1 MYIRPRI
8 IPVLLI
14 DDRELVKTVRFRER
28 TYLGDPVNAVKI
40 FNRKRIDELM
50 ILDIG
55 AAKNKREPDYEMLR
69 DIASEAFMPL
79 SYGGGITSAEQA
91 KELVKTG
98 YEKIVIN
105 TQLVR
110 NPGLVRQT
118 ADVLGSQSV
127 VASIDARLV
136 HGKYM
141 CAVEDGQKTVKVSPK
156 TLAKRAEKLGAG
168 EILINS
174 ADRDGT
180 MDGYDLR
187 LVRNVAESVS
197 IPVTACGGAG
207 SVQDLEKVLHK
218 GHAHAAAGGSMFVFY
233 GRLRAVLITAPSE
246 KELTEAGVHKYS
258 GGLKKAAARKN
269 DVEDMHLHKTDG
281 GRSGILVKYGDMEAL
296 AQAADTLLYRG
307 TDQEILSETAKKVY
321 SSSRMSEDY
330 LKLYQEI

>member
-14 DDRELVKTVRFRER
+14 DDRDLVKTVRFAER

-55 AAKNKREPDYEMLR
+55 AAKNKREPDYELLK

-91 KELVKTG
+91 RELAKTG

-110 NPGLVRQT
+110 NPRLVSQI

-127 VASIDARLV
+127 VASIDAKLV

-141 CAVEDGQKTVKVSPK
+141 CVIEDGQKTVKISPK

-174 ADRDGT
+174 ADRDGM
-180 MDGYDLR
+180 MDGYDIR
-187 LVRNVAESVS
+187 LVRNVAQSVS

-207 SVQDLEKVLHK
+207 GVRDLEEVLHK

-246 KELTEAGVHKYS
+246 KELMEAGVYECS
-258 GGLKKAAARKN
+258 AGIKKAAASQRKP
-269 DVEDMHLHKTDG
+269 DDH
-281 GRSGILVKYGDMEAL
+281 RSGIFVKYGDMEAL
-296 AQAADTLLYRG
+296 SQAVETLLYCK
-307 TDQEILSETAKKVY
+307 TDKELLSKTAKKVY
-321 SSSRMSEDY
+321 SRNRMSEDY
-330 LKLYQEI
+330 LKLYREI